1 MPLRFTLRQLEYFVA
16 VGEKGSIAQA
26 SERVNVSSP
35 SISAAISQLEEEFG
49 LSLFVRKHAHGLS
62 LTQAG
67 RQFMVQAKRVLAE
80 SEELNRLAGD
90 ISGIVRG
97 PLNIGCL
104 LTFAQML
111 LPAIRRAFEDRFP
124 DTRVRQIEGDQL
136 SLIEQLRRAD
146 IDIALSYDLEI
157 PPDLDFLP
165 LRRLPPYAML
175 AFDHPLAENAEIS
188 IEDLLDH
195 PMVLLDLPLSSKYF
209 LSFFENA
216 SRPPKIV
223 ERTRDMAVM
232 RSLVANGFGY
242 GLANIRPNSDLA
254 PDGRRMIFVPLRGQH
269 RPMQLG
275 LIIPKDGRRV
285 LTINAFV
292 EHTTELVTKW
302 DYPGF
307 PIAGTD

>member
-67 RQFMVQAKRVLAE
+67 RQFMDQAKRVLVEA
-80 SEELNRLAGD
+80 EELNRLAGD
-90 ISGIVRG
+90 ISGIVQG

-111 LPAIRRAFEDRFP
+111 LPAIRRAFEERFP
-124 DTRVRQIEGDQL
+124 NTCVRQIEADQL
-136 SLIEQLRRAD
+136 SLFERLRRAD

-175 AFDHPLAENAEIS
+175 PFDHPLAEKVEVS
-188 IEDLLDH
+188 IEDLVDH
-195 PMVLLDLPLSSKYF
+195 PMVLLDLPLSSNYF
-209 LSFFENA
+209 LSFFEGRQPLPENC
-216 SRPPKIV
+216 
-223 ERTRDMAVM
+223 RTDPRHGGHAFTGSQWIRLWTCQHTSEFGPCPRWKAHELCSAAVD
-232 RSLVANGFGY
+232 S
-242 GLANIRPNSDLA
+242 I
-254 PDGRRMIFVPLRGQH
+254 GQCSS
-269 RPMQLG
+269 G
-275 LIIPKDGRRV
+275 
-285 LTINAFV
+285 
-292 EHTTELVTKW
+292 
-302 DYPGF
+302 
-307 PIAGTD
+307 